1 MTSSIDSHVETCDKC
16 QQVNK
21 KLEKPAATVH
31 PITVDSPWH
40 RIGIDLVG
48 PLPRRMKTSLPALI
62 FFTKWPD
69 ADHQAWEPSDHLVGS
84 GQGIRQ
90 SGKQAPV

>member
-1 MTSSIDSHVETCDKC
+1 MTSSIDFHVETRDKC

-21 KLEKPAATVH
+21 KVEKPAAMVH
-31 PITVDSPWH
+31 PITVDRSWH
-40 RIGIDLVG
+40 RVGIDLVG
-48 PLPRRMKTSLPALI
+48 PLPCRMKTSLPALI

-69 ADHQAWEPSDHLVGS
+69 TYHQAWEPSGHLVGS
-84 GQGIRQ
+84 GQEIRQ